1 MVESDT
7 DGIKLFEEA
16 GRNRMKQTKMESKYI
31 QDGTGRLIASV
42 VLAFVVMLFINGFIG
57 SMGGMPA
64 FMAFL
69 MIFYL
74 TGMRA
79 DRMWQERNAGEAEK
93 ISYGTEENSQ
103 EQMRKKS
110 VNVSEKRELAVLFSV
125 FSIGY
130 LLIWSLLRVLMTVS
144 RVTGWGNLRGA
155 SAVEFVK
162 GLLQTSLLEKS
173 TYLGAGILM
182 FAFILS
188 LFPLTVLRNRKNWG
202 VYALVDGAAFALT
215 CLGIGY
221 ISSLASDTRT
231 QGWAVCL
238 IDQFLLCRELELWQE
253 ILALL
258 VLLVLLLAVG
268 FFAFWFTLYS
278 VKAEAHR
285 EEELHREAESRRET
299 GEDSG
304 GTEKKS
310 RFTNAAVFTSG
321 IAAAIVIAV
330 VVLQMPEDTKEGYGK
345 VAQFLTE
352 DTKLGPMEYGG
363 RVYVPVDEDPKLY
376 ETGVAKGYL
385 VERDENCDSRFYR
398 LAVANLLYIDETCST
413 DLVQMKGRQEGT
425 YAPLE
430 TVTGADTT
438 NAVYVLWD
446 EDWEK
451 ESAYSHEPTGYT
463 VCNEGLMEGLSM
475 QFQEVTCRPKDFE
488 DYDAYFTIRA
498 YPSMDAVLEGD
509 AAAGQWAGC
518 ILVRDNKFYYGSYE
532 NQITGICLQQLRE
545 ILGGNR

>member
-1 MVESDT
+1 
-7 DGIKLFEEA
+7 
-16 GRNRMKQTKMESKYI
+16 MKQEKMESKNS
-31 QDGTGRLIASV
+31 QDGTGRLIASA
-42 VLAFVVMLFINGFIG
+42 VLAFAVMLFINGFIG

-69 MIFYL
+69 VMFYL
-74 TGMRA
+74 TRTRA
-79 DRMWQERNAGEAEK
+79 DRMWRERNAGEAER
-93 ISYGTEENSQ
+93 ISSGTEEKSK

-110 VNVSEKRELAVLFSV
+110 VNASGKRELAGLFAG
-125 FSIGY
+125 FSLGY
-130 LLIWSLLRVLMTVS
+130 LLIWSLLRVLMTVF
-144 RVTGWGNLRGA
+144 RVTGWGNLSGA

-162 GLLQTSLLEKS
+162 ELLHTSLLEKS
-173 TYLGAGILM
+173 AYLAAGILM
-182 FAFILS
+182 FNFILS
-188 LFPLTVLRNRKNWG
+188 LFPLTVLRNRRNWG
-202 VYALVDGAAFALT
+202 VYALVDGAAFTLT
-215 CLGIGY
+215 CLGIGV

-231 QGWAVCL
+231 QGRAACL

-268 FFAFWFTLYS
+268 LFAFWFTLYS
-278 VKAEAHR
+278 ARTEAHR
-285 EEELHREAESRRET
+285 EEELQRKTEFCRET

-310 RFTNAAVFTSG
+310 RLTSFAVIAGG
-321 IAAAIVIAV
+321 ITAAIVIAA

-385 VERDENCDSRFYR
+385 AERDENCDSRFYR
-398 LAVANLLYIDETCST
+398 LAVANLLYIDETFST

-430 TVTGADTT
+430 TVTGADMT

-451 ESAYSHEPTGYT
+451 ESAYSHELTGYT

-498 YPSMDAVLEGD
+498 YSSMEAVLEGN

-518 ILVRDNKFYYGSYE
+518 ILVKDNTFYYGSYE